1 MQGQRLER
9 VNDLLHRVI
18 AELLETRVRDPRKGF
33 VTVTGVKTTADLKYA
48 TVTVSVLGDAD
59 ATRESLKMLNNAR
72 HFLRSELKR
81 EVELRMVPELRFV
94 LDESMAKMAR
104 VQELLHEIEQIE
116 HTRPPVLGEDPS
128 ADEPSA
134 DEPSGDEPSGNESP

>member
-18 AELLETRVRDPRKGF
+18 AELLETRVRDPRRGF

-48 TVTVSVLGDAD
+48 TVTVSVLGNAD
-59 ATRESLKMLNNAR
+59 ATRESLKTLNNAR

-81 EVELRMVPELRFV
+81 EVELRLVPELRFV
-94 LDESMAKMAR
+94 LDESMAKLAR
-104 VQELLHEIEQIE
+104 VQELLYEIDATEKA
-116 HTRPPVLGEDPS
+116 RPPATSDEDAAAADAPPS
-128 ADEPSA
+128 DDPA
-134 DEPSGDEPSGNESP
+134 GDESA